1 MGRGESTVSMWIT
14 NKSTP
19 PMDIVQKLAN
29 LFGVTTDLMIY
40 GDESSDIVLTDYE
53 RKHLEIYRLLD
64 DKGQHTVDTV
74 AQMEY
79 ERVKSDNK

>member
-1 MGRGESTVSMWIT
+1 MRRGESTVSMWIT

-29 LFGVTTDLMIY
+29 LFGVTTDVMIY

-79 ERVKSDNK
+79 ERVKKDNK